1 MAIFIYFNTAAN
13 KEMAVA
19 LRRSA
24 KWSHGGTTQARFH
37 VAGLQQFKQAG
48 ISKPEGHMGFSSTQ
62 SPVFRILSP
71 FPRVM
76 FPPAGSVQF
85 QQGACRAGCR

>member
-13 KEMAVA
+13 RGMAVA
-19 LRRSA
+19 LRRFP
-24 KWSHGGTTQARFH
+24 KWVAGGGTTQRAILFGR
-37 VAGLQQFKQAG
+37 LQQFKQAG
-48 ISKPEGHMGFSSTQ
+48 ISKPEGPMGFSSTQ

-71 FPRVM
+71 FPRRI

-85 QQGACRAGCR
+85 HQGARRA